1 MGDYK
6 PLNNVDVPITIVGAG
21 PVGML
26 LALQL
31 DRLGIPHLLTERNL
45 HTTKWPKMD
54 LTSTRSM
61 EILRVLGL
69 ADEYRA
75 LEGSVD
81 LDANFDSVFFTRV
94 LGEGR
99 KVLGEWVCY
108 LLLILLVSL
117 LLFIVQR
124 DVMKGDGATSDE
136 IRNDHLLGFRQPR
149 SARTTTAASPQR
161 QDSDARRSSSKL
173 G

>member
-1 MGDYK
+1 MGDYQ
-6 PLNNVDVPITIVGAG
+6 PLSNIDVPITVVGAG

-31 DRLGIPHLLTERNL
+31 DRLGVPHLLAERNL

-75 LEGSVD
+75 LDGSVD
-81 LDANFDSVFFTRV
+81 QDANFDCVFPTRV
-94 LGEGR
+94 LGEGKR
-99 KVLGEWVCY
+99 VLGEWVC
-108 LLLILLVSL
+108 LSSIISICLCALVSYFLFFLSL
-117 LLFIVQR
+117 LLSI
-124 DVMKGDGATSDE
+124 
-136 IRNDHLLGFRQPR
+136 I
-149 SARTTTAASPQR
+149 
-161 QDSDARRSSSKL
+161 SS
-173 G
+173 GGI